1 MVSRAVHV
9 ALLSC
14 KIAGILNVVTVRLI
28 VPLKENILKIQL
40 LLLTAFL
47 TACVNIKVDQ
57 GDATAFRQSHYQ
69 TYAWENAPIRSDAR
83 DVRLYNLD
91 HYLRRAVTKD
101 LNDRGYRLVE
111 KTKADFLV
119 KYSYYE
125 AVVDDQGGIISPG
138 DELAGAW
145 DVGGD
150 VNNTN
155 IHNHYIPP
163 SLKHAHLELMFIDNA
178 SNRRVWNA
186 TAVKIIEDENTDL
199 SDFKKATKKLADRLL
214 KAIPTR

>member
-1 MVSRAVHV
+1 M
-9 ALLSC
+9 
-14 KIAGILNVVTVRLI
+14 
-28 VPLKENILKIQL
+28 KIQL
-40 LLLTAFL
+40 LLLTVFL

-57 GDATAFRQSHYQ
+57 GDASAFRQSHYQ
-69 TYAWENAPIRSDAR
+69 TYAWESAPMHSNAR
-83 DVRLYNLD
+83 DVRMYNLD

-101 LNDRGYRLVE
+101 LNGRGYRLVE

-125 AVVDDQGGIISPG
+125 AVVNDQGGVISPG

-163 SLKHAHLELMFIDNA
+163 SLKHAHLELMFIDSA
-178 SNRRVWNA
+178 SNSPVWNA
-186 TAVKIIEDENTDL
+186 TATKIIEDENADL
-199 SDFKKATKKLADRLL
+199 SDFKKAAQKLADRLL
-214 KAIPTR
+214 KAIPAR